1 MATRCDSLLIVLS
14 VIVIALCLFG
24 AKSSAQQEPSVDPW
38 NFPELTTRKF
48 FLRAWREFE
57 QRAYPL
63 GDIPAG
69 AKLGAFRQIEQFKA
83 RRSPIVSQAVPGNVW
98 INIGPAPITPI
109 FGGIFL
115 DTGQTPRPKSGRVAD
130 VAVHPS
136 DPNHWLIGAAQGGVW
151 RTLDS
156 GATWTP
162 LTDTQASLAMG
173 AIAFA
178 PSNPNIIY
186 AGTGEDVSYAG
197 LGLLKSTDGGASWT
211 LLAPSSFAKASFS
224 DIKVHF
230 TDPNILLA
238 ATKWG
243 VAGRGGFFPPS
254 VPRLGV
260 HKSTDGGLTWAQKLN
275 GEGTDLEVDPS
286 NFSRVYAAVG
296 APFGSPLNGIFR
308 STDAGETWSLIV
320 GPWSTL
326 PGGIGR
332 VEMAI
337 APSNPNTLYVSIQD
351 AIDTV
356 GTDNGLLGLFRTDNA
371 WDATPTWVQIPTGA
385 IDDGSGVHGY
395 CGWRVESH
403 AAAHQ
408 CSWNHEIIVDP
419 NDPNTLY
426 AGGIALWKC
435 TNCSASP
442 TWMEISHTVTTPLNS
457 IHVDQ
462 HALAWA
468 GSRLVVGNDGG
479 VWSTPDG
486 GNTWANHNTNLSITQ
501 FYDGSIHPTNPNF
514 VIAGGQD
521 NGTEQWIGTND
532 WRQLLG
538 GDGAASAISSLDPDN
553 KWALSYQFL
562 DLRRTLNGGVSYSAA
577 NSGIDKT
584 GAPFIARL
592 EKCPSND
599 DVFIA
604 GTDNLWR
611 SSNFFSGGSPSW
623 SSNGPEMASGISA
636 LGFAPSDSTCS
647 TYAFGT
653 ADGQLRLTTD
663 GGGTWKDVEPTNGAP
678 NRYVTD
684 LAFDPTNANILYITL
699 SGFDEGT
706 PGQPG
711 HVFKSTN
718 ALAPSPTWSNVT
730 PPVNIPHNAIVVDP
744 SDPTIV
750 YVGTDLGIWKSTSGG
765 GAWTHMGPEVG
776 MPNVAVFDLKIN
788 PATNRLVAFTHGRGA
803 FALTT
808 ATYPINIVSPDS
820 LDFGTVTIGGSADK
834 TFSVQNVGGGTLSG
848 SASTTA
854 PFSIVS
860 GGSYNLT
867 EGQSQ
872 NVTVRFSPTSSVQSF
887 GNVSFTGGAGAAKPV
902 SGTGAASSLTLGSLT
917 LPTAEVGVFFDAPLI
932 TGGIAP
938 FSFTFPKG
946 GAFPLGL
953 SFDTTTGWLTGT
965 PTSSKAKAFTVRI
978 TDAFKAQVTGTF
990 TPKFVAA
997 VTISN
1002 KSLKAGTH
1010 GVAYSATLAAK
1021 GGQGPF
1027 NWTETSGNLTGVGL
1041 ALNPLT
1047 GAITGT
1053 PVSAGGPFT
1062 FTFHLTDKLGGV
1074 ADKPITL
1081 VVK

>member
-1 MATRCDSLLIVLS
+1 MAARRGSLLIVLS
-14 VIVIALCLFG
+14 VMIIAPCLFG
-24 AKSSAQQEPSVDPW
+24 VKASAQQEPSVDPW
-38 NFPELTTRKF
+38 RFPELTRRGF

-63 GDIPAG
+63 GDIPVG
-69 AKLGAFRQIEQFKA
+69 AKLGAFRQIEQFRA
-83 RRSPIVSQAVPGNVW
+83 RRSPIVTQAVPGNVW

-109 FGGIFL
+109 NGGIFL
-115 DTGQTPRPKSGRVAD
+115 DAGQTPRPKSGRVAD

-230 TDPNILLA
+230 TDPNIVLA
-238 ATKWG
+238 TTRWG
-243 VAGRGGFFPPS
+243 LAGRGSVFPPS

-260 HKSTDGGLTWAQKLN
+260 YKSTDGGLTWAQKLN
-275 GEGTDLEVDPS
+275 GEARSLEVDPS
-286 NFSRVYAAVG
+286 NFSRVYAGMG
-296 APFGSPLNGIFR
+296 APFGSPLNGIYR

-332 VEMAI
+332 VALAI
-337 APSNPNTLYVSIQD
+337 APSNPSTLYVSIQD

-356 GTDNGLLGLFRTDNA
+356 GADNGLLGLFRTDNA
-371 WDATPTWVQIPTGA
+371 WDPTPTWVQIPTGA

-395 CGWRVESH
+395 CGWRVETN

-408 CSWNHEIIVDP
+408 CDYNNVIIVDQS
-419 NDPNTLY
+419 DPNILY

-435 TNCSASP
+435 TNCGASP
-442 TWMEISHTVTTPLNS
+442 TWTEISHNLTAPLNA

-468 GSRLVVGNDGG
+468 GGRLVVGNDGG

-486 GNTWANHNTNLSITQ
+486 GNIWADHNTNLSITQ
-501 FYDGSIHPTNPNF
+501 FYDGSIHPTDPNF

-521 NGTEQWIGTND
+521 NGTEKWIGTNE
-532 WRQLLG
+532 WQQLLG
-538 GDGAASAISSLDPDN
+538 GDGSASAISSLDPNN

-562 DLRRTLNGGVSYSAA
+562 DLRRTLNGGASYSAA

-584 GAPFIARL
+584 GAPFIARF
-592 EKCPSND
+592 EKCSSND

-611 SSNFFSGGSPSW
+611 SNNFFSGGSPSW

-653 ADGQLRLTTD
+653 ANGQLRLTTD
-663 GGGTWKDVEPTNGAP
+663 GGSTWKDVDPTNGAP

-684 LAFDPTNANILYITL
+684 LAFDPTNANVLYVTL

-711 HVFKSTN
+711 HVFKSTS

-730 PPVNIPHNAIVVDP
+730 PPVNIPHNTIVVDP
-744 SDPTIV
+744 SGPTIV
-750 YVGTDLGIWKSTSGG
+750 YVGTDLGVWKSTNSG

-776 MPNVAVFDLKIN
+776 MPNIAVFDLKIN
-788 PATNRLVAFTHGRGA
+788 SATNRLVAFTHGRGA
-803 FALTT
+803 FAITT
-808 ATYPINIVSPDS
+808 VTYPINIVTPDS
-820 LDFGTVTIGGSADK
+820 LDFGTVTVGGSANK
-834 TFSVQNVGGGTLSG
+834 TLNVQNIGGGTLSG
-848 SASTTA
+848 SASTAA

-860 GGSYNLT
+860 GASYDLT

-902 SGTGAASSLTLGSLT
+902 SGTGAASLLTLGSLA
-917 LPTAEVGVFFDAPLI
+917 LPRAEVEVGYDAPLI

-946 GAFPLGL
+946 GAFPPGLHGDTANGHVVGIPTAKKAAKFTVQIADALPSSVTGAFKLTILGAL
-953 SFDTTTGWLTGT
+953 NITTT
-965 PTSSKAKAFTVRI
+965 
-978 TDAFKAQVTGTF
+978 
-990 TPKFVAA
+990 
-997 VTISN
+997 
-1002 KSLKAGTH
+1002 SLKAGTH
-1010 GVAYSATLAAK
+1010 GKPINRTLKAKNGSKPYNWTDTTGNLAAA
-1021 GGQGPF
+1021 GLNLDP
-1027 NWTETSGNLTGVGL
+1027 LTGV
-1041 ALNPLT
+1041 
-1047 GAITGT
+1047 ISGT
-1053 PVSAGGPFT
+1053 VASPTTIT
-1062 FTFHLTDKLGGV
+1062 FTALVTDAVGGDDQV
-1074 ADKPITL
+1074 ELSLLIK
-1081 VVK
+1081 